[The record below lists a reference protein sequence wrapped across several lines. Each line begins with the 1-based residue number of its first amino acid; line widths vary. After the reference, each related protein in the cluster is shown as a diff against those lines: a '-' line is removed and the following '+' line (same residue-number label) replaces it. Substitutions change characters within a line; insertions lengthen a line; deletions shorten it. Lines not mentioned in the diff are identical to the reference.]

1 MRTIAAIMVSGA
13 CLAAVL
19 TSAACTDPAR
29 DGTGTPTNDPPTQS
43 TPGAP
48 AAEPSTQEQ
57 PAPDEE
63 WAMPDLVGHSLQ
75 AAQDQIQATTGDSV
89 FFTKSHDLTG
99 ANRNQVLDA
108 NWTVCTQNIAPGAP
122 LTDTAQIDFGVVKLE
137 EACP

>member
-1 MRTIAAIMVSGA
+1 VEP
-13 CLAAVL
+13 
-19 TSAACTDPAR
+19 PA
-29 DGTGTPTNDPPTQS
+29 
-43 TPGAP
+43 
-48 AAEPSTQEQ
+48 QEQ
-57 PAPDEE
+57 PAQEQPPPDAE

-75 AAQDQIQATTGDSV
+75 DAQDQIQAITGDTV

-122 LTDTAQIDFGVVKLE
+122 LEDTAQIDFGVVKLD